1 MRSLASIAAVG
12 TLALAGSGYAQSLAE
27 HAAAAAGATIGTA
40 AGKPMAKA
48 LSGIFNNVDNATAT
62 AATTGKKS
70 AVTKTAPISSTS
82 KSASTNRGPGPG
94 TFSPGFGSS
103 ASADA
108 SADAATADNLPPAT
122 ARSRSHHRVQPHA
135 PAIAIPFELP
145 VTAEP
150 VKQPSREDL
159 AAVQIGTSRQDLFA
173 ALGQPESHVTI
184 PDDDGHMRES
194 CQFWADGRHLGTVRL
209 DNGQVVKVE
218 LLAQN

>member
-1 MRSLASIAAVG
+1 MRSLASIAAVA

-48 LSGIFNNVDNATAT
+48 LSGIFNNVDDATAT

-70 AVTKTAPISSTS
+70 AVTKTAPISSTG
-82 KSASTNRGPGPG
+82 KSASTNRGAGPG
-94 TFSPGFGSS
+94 AFSPGFGSS
-103 ASADA
+103 APG
-108 SADAATADNLPPAT
+108 DAATADYVPPAT
-122 ARSRSHHRVQPHA
+122 TRSRHRAAQPHA
-135 PAIAIPFELP
+135 PAIAIPVELP
-145 VTAEP
+145 VAAEP

-159 AAVQIGTSRQDLFA
+159 AAVQIGTTRQDLFA
-173 ALGQPESHVTI
+173 ALGQPESHITI

-209 DNGQVVKVE
+209 DNGQVTKVE

>member
-1 MRSLASIAAVG
+1 MRSLATIAAVG

-70 AVTKTAPISSTS
+70 AVTKTTPISSTD

-94 TFSPGFGSS
+94 VFSPGFGSS
-103 ASADA
+103 AP
-108 SADAATADNLPPAT
+108 ADAATADYVAPVT
-122 ARSRSHHRVQPHA
+122 ARSRHRAQPHA
-135 PAIAIPFELP
+135 PAIAIPVELP
-145 VTAEP
+145 VSAEP

-173 ALGQPESHVTI
+173 VLGQPESHVTI